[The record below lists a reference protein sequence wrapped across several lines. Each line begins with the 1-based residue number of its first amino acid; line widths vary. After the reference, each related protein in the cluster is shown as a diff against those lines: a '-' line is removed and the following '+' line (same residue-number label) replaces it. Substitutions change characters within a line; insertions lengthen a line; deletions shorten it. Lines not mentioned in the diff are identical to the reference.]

1 MTLNAVYM
9 QFPKKKWI
17 VGALECYS
25 PTLAIYYALD
35 VFSQRC
41 RYTVCSSYSFH
52 IVVVKLKAYI
62 FFCIIF
68 PWSRHDPNGL
78 KPQL

>member
-1 MTLNAVYM
+1 MTLM
-9 QFPKKKWI
+9 LFTCSFQKKWI

-25 PTLAIYYALD
+25 PALAIYYGLD

-41 RYTVCSSYSFH
+41 RYAVCSSYSSH
-52 IVVVKLKAYI
+52 IVVVVKLEAYI